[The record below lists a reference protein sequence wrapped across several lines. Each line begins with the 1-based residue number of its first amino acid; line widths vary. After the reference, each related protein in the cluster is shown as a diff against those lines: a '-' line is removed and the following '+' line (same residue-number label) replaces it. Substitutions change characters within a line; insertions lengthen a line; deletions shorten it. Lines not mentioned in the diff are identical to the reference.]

1 MVSNLRLLITI
12 SFSENI
18 DSPTS
23 LNASFFVSRA
33 IAVKAT
39 AVLDNNG
46 SYWGIDNNQL
56 SDGYTQKLRVLV
68 RQQEGK

>member
-1 MVSNLRLLITI
+1 LHFSNYITY

-23 LNASFFVSRA
+23 LNASFFSRA